1 MCLNGNLWLTQ
12 PWVNS
17 SLPPVKWV
25 GMGSH
30 RLPGAS
36 GTLKMWRDA
45 NVEAEWGM
53 DGARLDPSP
62 KSEHG
67 FLGLSALAQKNHQRV
82 AYESPVPIAV
92 PIPKVLWISSFGHW
106 RIPCSDCGSHI
117 WAPVPCVTLVATPFE
132 QHGKDTRDEG
142 SGSDAAARDAAL
154 DVDSSSS
161 PNG

>member
-1 MCLNGNLWLTQ
+1 
-12 PWVNS
+12 
-17 SLPPVKWV
+17 
-25 GMGSH
+25 MGSH

-92 PIPKVLWISSFGHW
+92 PIPKVL
-106 RIPCSDCGSHI
+106 
-117 WAPVPCVTLVATPFE
+117 
-132 QHGKDTRDEG
+132 
-142 SGSDAAARDAAL
+142 L
-154 DVDSSSS
+154 DIILWSLAN
-161 PNG
+161 PLL